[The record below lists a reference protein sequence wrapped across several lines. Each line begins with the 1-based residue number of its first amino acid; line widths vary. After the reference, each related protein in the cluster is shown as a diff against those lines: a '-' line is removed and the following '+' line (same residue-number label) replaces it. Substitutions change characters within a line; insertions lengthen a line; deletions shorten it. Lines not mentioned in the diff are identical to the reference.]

1 MNGFLTYLTAN
12 VGIDNHQGCSI
23 QAEKQRKTE
32 EGSDIRNG
40 EVVRYASRRKKT
52 EDRRWYEV

>member
-32 EGSDIRNG
+32 EGSDISNG
-40 EVVRYASRRKKT
+40 EVCKQKK
-52 EDRRWYEV
+52 EDRRQKMV

>member
-23 QAEKQRKTE
+23 QAEKQKTE
-32 EGSDIRNG
+32 DGSGINNG
-40 EVVRYASRRKKT
+40 EVCKQKK
-52 EDRRWYEV
+52 EDRRQKMV